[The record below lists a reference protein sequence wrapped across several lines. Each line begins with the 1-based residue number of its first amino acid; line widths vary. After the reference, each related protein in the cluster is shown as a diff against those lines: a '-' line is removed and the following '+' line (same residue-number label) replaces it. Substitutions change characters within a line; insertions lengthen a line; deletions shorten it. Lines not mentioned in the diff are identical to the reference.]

1 MNKPLGPK
9 HGINEIIDVLT
20 QQLIDKRDAEGS
32 VYNPLRPSGAGRC
45 ERELGFAYAEFK
57 GYAKYDKTPNTP
69 DVHRLL
75 NFGHHVERHLIE
87 EMRNAFRLAPK
98 PIQIKYQQQTLT
110 FFTLHDGTIIEGNI
124 DGVLISENWKI
135 IMDVKS
141 KKEKFSSYF
150 KSSWEEFGEWIMKM
164 PSVSQIGE
172 GAFWI
177 DDLDAF
183 LAKSTD
189 AFFNA
194 NLFQLCLYS
203 THEFITERGID
214 CASLIYYSKN
224 ASTLREVRFRPSKKV
239 AEYIEKKFKKVAEV
253 IDKTKDPLQLDREY
267 QLGSAKCAFCP
278 FSKQCWENDDA
289 LKIHFKG
296 MPPKR
301 WPKDTD
307 RLKSGTE
314 LEQLFEEYMKVQAV
328 SDQQVVI
335 EQQILSALD
344 KEKVDKVRLKS
355 GQIFEVKTLKS
366 GGVGGGA
373 RKVIRRGKL

>member
-1 MNKPLGPK
+1 MSNRPGPK
-9 HGINEIIDVLT
+9 HGLNEIIDVLT

-45 ERELGFAYAEFK
+45 ERELGFAYSEFK
-57 GYAKYDKTPNTP
+57 GYAKYEKTPNTP

-87 EMRNAFRLAPK
+87 EMRNAFRLSPK

-124 DGVLISENWKI
+124 DAVILAESWKALI
-135 IMDVKS
+135 DVKS
-141 KKEKFSSYF
+141 KKDKFSSYF
-150 KSSWEEFGEWIMKM
+150 KTSWEEFREVFLKL
-164 PSVSQIGE
+164 PYTEEIGE
-172 GAFWI
+172 GSFYI
-177 DDLDAF
+177 TDTFNFVRNSNDAF
-183 LAKSTD
+183 L
-189 AFFNA
+189 NA
-194 NLFQLCLYS
+194 NIYQTALYGG
-203 THEFITERGID
+203 HPFIQERGID
-214 CASLIYYSKN
+214 FVSLLYYNKN
-224 ASTLREVRFRPSKKV
+224 TSELREIRFKPDQRVSN
-239 AEYIEKKFKKVAEV
+239 YIENKFKKVAEV
-253 IDKTKDPLQLDREY
+253 VDKTKDPMQLDREY

-296 MPPKR
+296 LPPKR
-301 WPKDTD
+301 WPKDTN
-307 RLKSGTE
+307 RLNAGTE
-314 LEQLFEEYMKVQAV
+314 IETLFEEYLKVQAV
-328 SDQQVVI
+328 SEKQTGI
-335 EQQILSALD
+335 EQQILSVLD
-344 KEKVDKVRLKS
+344 KERVDKVRLKS